1 MRRFVLLALLCASC
15 SSAKQEA
22 ASLVAAVDRFHRAE
36 NVDKPARASALATV
50 ACTDPGVCEAKT
62 VCATATRAT
71 ADALVLK
78 ADVEVKLEGL
88 QRGVFSKTD
97 DAIQALP
104 EKLDEAGR
112 LLDEGRKAMPACD
125 QKILVL
131 RGRYDL

>member
-1 MRRFVLLALLCASC
+1 MRRVVLFALLCAAC

-22 ASLVAAVDRFHRAE
+22 AALVAAVDRFHRAE
-36 NVDKPARASALATV
+36 NVDKPARASALAAV

-62 VCATATRAT
+62 VCTAATRAT

-78 ADVEVKLEGL
+78 ADVEAKLADL
-88 QRGVFSKTD
+88 QRGALLKTD
-97 DAIQALP
+97 DDVKALP

-125 QKILVL
+125 QTILVL